1 MDARHWLAA
10 VSWLCQLLGPV
21 LPLWGLKVVPVSNPF
36 TLFVREPRPQGVGNP
51 VPPGTTREHPWA
63 VTWGAVLFLAG
74 LALAVA
80 LAIHNR

>member
-10 VSWLCQLLGPV
+10 VSWLCQLLGFV
-21 LPLWGLKVVPVSNPF
+21 LLLWGLKVVPVSNPF
-36 TLFVREPRPQGVGNP
+36 TLFVREPRPEGVGNP
-51 VPPGTTREHPWA
+51 VPLGIAREHPWA